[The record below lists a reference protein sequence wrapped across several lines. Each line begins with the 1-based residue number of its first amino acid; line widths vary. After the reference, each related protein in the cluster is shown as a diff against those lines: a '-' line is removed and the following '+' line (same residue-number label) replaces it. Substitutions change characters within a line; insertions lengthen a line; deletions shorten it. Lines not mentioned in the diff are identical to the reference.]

1 MELEERRQLGPLL
14 LVVVMVLL
22 GLVQGVQTAHAD
34 VINPI
39 VPRSVELADKMSP
52 AGPTY
57 VWNDV
62 ELSGRWAIND
72 YSGQEGDTFTIGL
85 PATSLGIPTTAWPG
99 RLASPGRN

>member
-1 MELEERRQLGPLL
+1 MEERGQLGPLL

-85 PATSLGIPTTAWPG
+85 PAASLGIPTTAWPG
-99 RLASPGRN
+99 RFASPGRS

>member
-1 MELEERRQLGPLL
+1 MGEAVVKQKRNWKGRGRFGPLL
-14 LVVVMVLL
+14 LVVTIALL

-39 VPRSVELADKMSP
+39 VPGSVELTDKTSP

-57 VWNDV
+57 VWHDV
-62 ELSGRWAIND
+62 EVSGRWAIND

-85 PATSLGIPTTAWPG
+85 PA
-99 RLASPGRN
+99 ASEWAD